1 MASPDPSLHVFVR
14 MIRLATAVTFLATA
28 VAASAQIENPK
39 SKIENRTS
47 LSVAAAS
54 NLVYALDALNAEFR
68 RSAPEI
74 TLTVATGASGNL
86 VAQITNGAP
95 YDIFL
100 SADLDYP
107 RALIAQGGADA
118 KTLTTFSIGRL
129 VLWTTRADLDVSDPA
144 VTVRNPAVR
153 KIAVAN
159 PATAPYGRAA
169 QQALEKLGAW
179 SVARPK
185 IVNGENVTQAAQ
197 FVETGHADAGFVALS
212 LVLSPKLKDRG
223 RWAEVPATLYAPLEQ
238 GAIITARGAKK
249 LAAARYLAY
258 LGSPAARKILQDY
271 GYALPAP

>member
-1 MASPDPSLHVFVR
+1 MNLRNLLVA
-14 MIRLATAVTFLATA
+14 LALV
-28 VAASAQIENPK
+28 VSASARIENPQ
-39 SKIENRTS
+39 

-74 TLTVATGASGNL
+74 KLTVATGASGNL
-86 VAQITNGAP
+86 IAQITNGAP

-118 KTLTTFSIGRL
+118 KTLTIFSIGRL

-179 SVARPK
+179 SGAQPK
-185 IVNGENVTQAAQ
+185 IVIGENVTQAAQ
-197 FVETGHADAGFVALS
+197 FVETGHADVGFVALS

-223 RWAEVPATLYAPLEQ
+223 RWAEVSATLYAPLEQ
-238 GAIITARGAKK
+238 GAIITARGAKNP
-249 LAAARYLAY
+249 AAARYLTF

>member
-1 MASPDPSLHVFVR
+1 MS
-14 MIRLATAVTFLATA
+14 IRAVLTALALV

-212 LVLSPKLKDRG
+212 LVLSPKLKDSG
-223 RWAEVPATLYAPLEQ
+223 RWAEVPAHLYTPLEQ
-238 GAIITARGAKK
+238 GAVITARGAKK